1 MKKEGFAT
9 GLKKISLTIG
19 IAVLFALFIGFAIDA
34 FYPSPEYND
43 FCKSRSYPYP
53 EKPYP
58 TQVDITKCPQLNYKD
73 PIYETC
79 TQDVGYVAY
88 DIDEK
93 GCQINPY
100 CETCQVKY
108 DAANKKYSR
117 NLFFIAAVTGII
129 AIIVG
134 LVYVGLEAIASGFM
148 FGGILVIIYG
158 TVRVFGDLSRVMRVI
173 VLFIELVLLVYIG
186 IKKSKK

>member
-1 MKKEGFAT
+1 MEIKKV
-9 GLKKISLTIG
+9 SLTIG

-34 FYPSPEYND
+34 FYAGPEYND
-43 FCKSRSYPYP
+43 FCKSKSYPYP

-58 TQVDITKCPQLNYKD
+58 TQVDITKCQQLNYKD
-73 PIYETC
+73 SIYTSC
-79 TQDVGYVAY
+79 TQDIGYVAY

-100 CETCQVKY
+100 CETCQVKF
-108 DAANKKYSR
+108 DAANKIYSR
-117 NLFFIAAVTGII
+117 NLFFIAAVIGII
-129 AIIVG
+129 AIIAG
-134 LVYVGLEAIASGFM
+134 LVYVKLDAIASGFM
-148 FGGILVIIYG
+148 FGGILLLIYG
-158 TVRVFGDLSRVMRVI
+158 TIRVFGDLSRIMRVI